1 MTVVHVFFSDGA
13 VTSYTF
19 ENRRAVYAFLD
30 AIRAHDEEE
39 LGNGNMIAS
48 GDARGRTRARNVA
61 RQIGASHMIVRTVN
75 NAGPP

>member
-19 ENRRAVYAFLD
+19 ENKRAVFAFLD

-48 GDARGRTRARNVA
+48 GDERERTRARNVA
-61 RQIGASHMIVRTVN
+61 RRIGASQVVVRHVVR
-75 NAGPP
+75 AGPA